1 MESEENLVS
10 PTKFLDVKL
19 LIRLLLILS
28 FFIGCSDTVNSGPA
42 SISGGFEETPLVA
55 VEIPDNA
62 VDYTGQA
69 EVVISIEDNVFHDRV
84 ITVSAGTNITWV
96 NNGRNRHNV
105 MPSLEEGESGW
116 FLGLNEDLFDEA
128 GSASLRFE
136 QDGYFPYF
144 CTFHGTA
151 TRGQTGQ
158 IFVITG

>member
-28 FFIGCSDTVNSGPA
+28 FLIGCSDTVNSGPA

-116 FLGLNEDLFDEA
+116 FLGLNEICLMKLVPLLCDSNKAATFLISVLF
-128 GSASLRFE
+128 
-136 QDGYFPYF
+136 
-144 CTFHGTA
+144 TA
-151 TRGQTGQ
+151 PPLVVKRVK
-158 IFVITG
+158 FL

>member
-1 MESEENLVS
+1 MKSEENLVS
-10 PTKFLDVKL
+10 ATKFLGVKL
-19 LIRLLLILS
+19 LIRSLLTLS
-28 FFIGCSDTVNSGPA
+28 FLIGCSSTVNSGPV
-42 SISGGFEETPLVA
+42 SISGNFEETPLVA
-55 VEIPDNA
+55 LEIPDNA
-62 VDYTGQA
+62 IDYTGQT

-84 ITVSAGTNITWV
+84 ITVSAGTKVTWV

-105 MPSLEEGESGW
+105 MPSLEEGESRW